1 MWLRRRGPD
10 RLRLIVYVLVVPNL
24 VEKLGRETCRQSGSA
39 LRLLLLPPAVLCAT
53 PGRRSQTVSLT

>member
-24 VEKLGRETCRQSGSA
+24 VEKLGRDTCRQSGSA
-39 LRLLLLPPAVLCAT
+39 LRLLYSHQQFYALPPEGVAKQLA
-53 PGRRSQTVSLT
+53 